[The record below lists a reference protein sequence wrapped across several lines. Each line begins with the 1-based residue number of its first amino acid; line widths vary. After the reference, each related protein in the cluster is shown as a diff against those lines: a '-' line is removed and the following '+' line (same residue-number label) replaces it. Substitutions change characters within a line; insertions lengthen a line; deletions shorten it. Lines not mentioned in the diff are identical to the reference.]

1 VLYCIEAQCWYI
13 VWGEFGKSFGERFGE
28 KRESNKMKLNK
39 RAGSMVTT
47 SLLGAL
53 LWIFTLS
60 LPAAAQATTYRL
72 DPAHSTVSFK
82 VRHLMMSWVRGSFTD
97 VGATFDY
104 DEEKPEAFNLS
115 VTLDAASINTGNKK
129 RDAHLRDE
137 DFLDVKKFPLILFT
151 AKEIRLRSN
160 GTGKMIGEL
169 MLHGVTKG
177 VTLTLEDFTPEMT
190 DPWGKQRRGASA
202 TLIINRTD
210 YGILFNKAMETGG
223 MVVGDEVIIQIDAEF
238 IAEPPPDPEASG
250 E

>member
-1 VLYCIEAQCWYI
+1 
-13 VWGEFGKSFGERFGE
+13 
-28 KRESNKMKLNK
+28 MKLNK
-39 RAGSMVTT
+39 RAGSMATT

-53 LWIFTLS
+53 LGIFVLS
-60 LPAAAQATTYRL
+60 APVEAQATTYRL

-104 DEEKPEAFNLS
+104 DDEKPEAFNLS
-115 VTLDAASINTGNKK
+115 VTIDAASINTGNKK

-137 DFLDVKKFPLILFT
+137 DFLDVKKFPHILFT

-160 GTGKMIGEL
+160 GTGKIIGEL
-169 MLHGVTKG
+169 TLHGVTKG
-177 VTLTLEDFTPEMT
+177 VTLTLEDFTPEIT
-190 DPWGKQRRGASA
+190 DPWGNQRRGASA
-202 TLIINRTD
+202 TMIINRAD

-223 MVVGDEVIIQIDAEF
+223 MVVGGEVILQIDAEF
-238 IAEPPPDPEASG
+238 IAEPPSDPEASG